1 MSVGQHSHHD
11 VPADLLVHIRV
22 VWRSL
27 PQLLSLV
34 VVVDKVSDS
43 DELLL
48 VVGASDHDGGHS
60 QDILLHQLVSER
72 ETSLLTY
79 L

>member
-11 VPADLLVHIRV
+11 VPADLLVHVRV

-34 VVVDKVSDS
+34 VVVDKVSNS
-43 DELLL
+43 DKLLL
-48 VVGASDHDGGHS
+48 VVGAGDHHGSHS
-60 QDILLHQLVSER
+60 QDVLH
-72 ETSLLTY
+72 
-79 L
+79 